1 MKITLEKLIKS
12 NACSEG
18 IEYFKENYLAIDHE
32 QLTNELIAKEKL
44 NWANWLISKLLNK
57 DNCVRYAIYS
67 AELVLHLF
75 ENIRKEDDRPKKAIE
90 AAKNYLDNQCEEN
103 RDAAGDA
110 AWAAGD
116 AGAAAGDA
124 AWAAGA
130 AAGDAGDAAGDA
142 AWAAA
147 WAAGAAGAAGDARN
161 LTLTKIINYG
171 LELLKNQESNND

>member
-116 AGAAAGDA
+116 A